1 MNFPIYIAKRY
12 LFSKGSTQA
21 INIITG
27 IAAVGIVVG
36 AMSLFVVLSAFDG
49 LKELHLQYTSIAD
62 PDLTVFPNSGKFFT
76 ISEDQK
82 KQISS
87 TEGVISYA
95 EIVENQVLLN
105 YKQKR
110 LSAILKGINTNYSKV
125 IATDS
130 LIEYG
135 SWFPEKEYFV
145 VIGNQISNQLS
156 LGINNFE
163 NPLDL
168 YMPKPGKGQITNPVN
183 AFKREGV
190 VVSGIYQLT
199 NDLDQKY
206 VFGHINL
213 ARRLLNLSTDQVSNL
228 ELKLTPNADYNQINK
243 KLQEIFE
250 NKIYTKNRIQL
261 NEAMY
266 KMLNT
271 ENLIVYLV
279 FTLVLIV
286 ALFSLIGA
294 MIMMI
299 IDKKKNLQT
308 LYKIGASLK
317 KIRLIFFFQGILM
330 TVLGGL
336 LGVLIGF
343 VLIKL
348 QQLTSIIMI
357 TSLMAYPTK
366 LSIYNAFVVLAT
378 LYVLGIIAS
387 SIAAFSIKKEL
398 ITTE

>member
-27 IAAVGIVVG
+27 IAATGIVVG
-36 AMSLFVVLSAFDG
+36 AMSLFIVLSAFDG

-62 PDLTVFPNSGKFFT
+62 PDLTVFPSSGKFFSL
-76 ISEDQK
+76 SEAQK
-82 KQISS
+82 KELSNTTGI
-87 TEGVISYA
+87 ISYA

-110 LSAILKGINTNYSKV
+110 LSAILKGINPDYSKV

-168 YMPKPGKGQITNPVN
+168 YMPKPGKGQITNPIN

-206 VFGHINL
+206 VFSHINL
-213 ARRLLNLSTDQVSNL
+213 ARRLLNLPADKVSNI
-228 ELKLTPNADYNQINK
+228 ELKLATNVNYEQVSEKIQKIFGNK
-243 KLQEIFE
+243 V
-250 NKIYTKNRIQL
+250 YTKNRIQL
-261 NEAMY
+261 NESMY

-271 ENLIVYLV
+271 ENLIVYLL

-317 KIRLIFFFQGILM
+317 EIRLIFFFQGILM
-330 TVLGGL
+330 TILGGL
-336 LGVLIGF
+336 LGVFIGF

-348 QQLTSIIMI
+348 QQTTSAIMI
-357 TSLMAYPTK
+357 TSIMAYPTK
-366 LSIYNAFVVLAT
+366 LSFYNALIVLIT
-378 LYVLGIIAS
+378 LYILGVLAS
-387 SIAAFSIKKEL
+387 SIAAFSIKRNL
-398 ITTE
+398 IAD

>member
-1 MNFPIYIAKRY
+1 M
-12 LFSKGSTQA
+12 
-21 INIITG
+21 
-27 IAAVGIVVG
+27 V
-36 AMSLFVVLSAFDG
+36 
-49 LKELHLQYTSIAD
+49 
-62 PDLTVFPNSGKFFT
+62 
-76 ISEDQK
+76 
-82 KQISS
+82 
-87 TEGVISYA
+87 SYA

-135 SWFPEKEYFV
+135 NWFPEKEYFV

-168 YMPKPGKGQITNPVN
+168 YMPKPGKGQIVNPIN

-213 ARRLLNLSTDQVSNL
+213 ARRLLNLSNNQVSNI
-228 ELKLTPNADYNQINK
+228 ELKLTENADYNKINQ
-243 KLQEIFE
+243 KLKEVFE
-250 NKIYTKNRIQL
+250 NRIYTKNRIQL

-336 LGVLIGF
+336 LGVIIGLI
-343 VLIKL
+343 LIKL
-348 QQLTSIIMI
+348 QQSTSVIMI
-357 TSLMAYPTK
+357 TSMMAYPTK
-366 LSIYNAFVVLAT
+366 LSVYNALIVLIT
-378 LYVLGIIAS
+378 LYILGVIAS
-387 SIAAFSIKKEL
+387 IIAAFSIKKEL
-398 ITTE
+398 VANE

>member
-12 LFSKGSTQA
+12 LFSRGSTQA

-27 IAAVGIVVG
+27 IAAIGIVVG
-36 AMSLFVVLSAFDG
+36 AMSLFIVLSAFDG

-76 ISEDQK
+76 VSEAQK
-82 KQISS
+82 KELSS
-87 TEGVISYA
+87 LKGVVSYA

-135 SWFPEKEYFV
+135 NWFPEKEYFV

-168 YMPKPGKGQITNPVN
+168 YMPKPGKGQIVNPIN

-213 ARRLLNLSTDQVSNL
+213 ARRLLNLSNNQVSNI
-228 ELKLTPNADYNQINK
+228 ELKLTENADYNKINQ
-243 KLQEIFE
+243 KLKEVFE
-250 NKIYTKNRIQL
+250 NRIYTKNRIQL

-336 LGVLIGF
+336 LGVIIGLI
-343 VLIKL
+343 LIKL
-348 QQLTSIIMI
+348 QQSTSVIMI
-357 TSLMAYPTK
+357 TSMMAYPTK
-366 LSIYNAFVVLAT
+366 LSVYNALIVLIT
-378 LYVLGIIAS
+378 LYILGVIAS
-387 SIAAFSIKKEL
+387 IIAAFSIKKEL
-398 ITTE
+398 VANE

>member
-27 IAAVGIVVG
+27 IAATGIVVG
-36 AMSLFVVLSAFDG
+36 AMSLFIVLSAFDG

-62 PDLTVFPNSGKFFT
+62 PDLTVFPSSGKFFSL
-76 ISEDQK
+76 SEAQK
-82 KQISS
+82 KELSNTTGI
-87 TEGVISYA
+87 ISYA

-110 LSAILKGINTNYSKV
+110 LSAILKGINPDYSKV

-168 YMPKPGKGQITNPVN
+168 YMPKPGKGQITNPIN

-206 VFGHINL
+206 VFSHINL
-213 ARRLLNLSTDQVSNL
+213 ARRLLNLPADKVSNI
-228 ELKLTPNADYNQINK
+228 ELKLATNVNYEQVSEKIQKIFGNK
-243 KLQEIFE
+243 V
-250 NKIYTKNRIQL
+250 YTKNRIQL
-261 NEAMY
+261 NESMY

-271 ENLIVYLV
+271 ENLIVYLL

-317 KIRLIFFFQGILM
+317 EIRLIFFFQGILM
-330 TVLGGL
+330 TILGGL
-336 LGVLIGF
+336 LGVFIGF

-348 QQLTSIIMI
+348 QQTTSAIMI
-357 TSLMAYPTK
+357 TSIMAYPTK
-366 LSIYNAFVVLAT
+366 LSFYNALIVLIT
-378 LYVLGIIAS
+378 LYILGILAS
-387 SIAAFSIKKEL
+387 SIAAFSIKRNL
-398 ITTE
+398 IAD